1 MAEVPRLQDANCGPV
16 RWGKIAAM
24 KLASINYRGR
34 DMVAAEI
41 APGELVGIS
50 SLPGRPAAPTG
61 VHMLDVIRGGEPLR
75 KVIAESLDTIRNDE
89 NVARMAAAEVTWYAP
104 VRWPLK
110 ICGVAMNNSA
120 SNERKVS
127 APDHPAFF
135 LKPSSCLVGHR
146 QPIRIRRYYGSVH
159 PEPELAVV
167 IARETRDI
175 PAVNALDAVYG
186 YTIFNDITG
195 NGMRNEDRFH
205 YYALYQKKDN
215 PDETERVEQ
224 HLSYAGRYKG
234 TDTFGVMGPWLV
246 TKDEVAN
253 PDDLSV
259 QCKVG
264 GEIIAEDS
272 TRYYNY
278 KVAEIVSFIS
288 QFHTLWP
295 GDVISLG
302 TAFKPGATRKS
313 IHTANFQNVSGPV
326 EVTIE
331 GLGTQENPVV
341 IEDKELGAWRLT

>member
-1 MAEVPRLQDANCGPV
+1 MQIAADAWV
-16 RWGKIAAM
+16 KIAAM
-24 KLASINYRGR
+24 KLASIQYRGR

-50 SLPGRPAAPTG
+50 SLPGRPPSPAGIHLPD
-61 VHMLDVIRGGEPLR
+61 LILGGEPLR
-75 KVIAESLDTIRNDE
+75 QAIAQSLEAIRNDD
-89 NVARMAAAEVTWYAP
+89 NVARIPAAEVTWYPP

-110 ICGVAMNNSA
+110 ICAVAMNNSA

-135 LKPSSCLVGHR
+135 IKPASCLVGNR

-167 IARETRDI
+167 IGRQMRDVA
-175 PAVNALDAVYG
+175 AVNALDYVYG
-186 YTIFNDITG
+186 YTIFNDVTG
-195 NGMRNEDRFH
+195 NGMRSEDRFH
-205 YYALYQKKDN
+205 YYALYPKKDN
-215 PDETERVEQ
+215 PNETERVEQ

-234 TDTFGVMGPWLV
+234 SDTFGVMGPWLV
-246 TKDEVAN
+246 TKDEIPN
-253 PDDLSV
+253 PDDLTV

-264 GEIIAEDS
+264 GEVVAEDS

-278 KVAEIVSFIS
+278 KVAEVISFIS
-288 QFHTLWP
+288 HFHTLWP
-295 GDVISLG
+295 GDIVSLG

-313 IHTANFQNVSGPV
+313 IHTANFQNVAGPV
-326 EVTIE
+326 EITIQ
-331 GLGTQENPVV
+331 GLGTQESPVV